1 MYVCVGKKNVR
12 FYERVCMCKGKSNIV
27 SLFLALFCTLP
38 IDHVDH
44 GRNKGQNNKL
54 NDLVF
59 AEGDWEKYITPIPVT
74 CDHPAQ

>member
-1 MYVCVGKKNVR
+1 MLDFMREYVCVKAKVTLLVYFWR
-12 FYERVCMCKGKSNIV
+12 F
-27 SLFLALFCTLP
+27 FCTLP